1 MAARALLF
9 GAALAGPRL
18 PRAGRAPVRAHE
30 ENKSL
35 TRWDPPCADSG
46 LHAKAAVMVETLAIR
61 SVRTVQA
68 AAVQAGMAA
77 APVARAVATFGSA
90 GNMAFAAA
98 LGAGAFV
105 VALASGPMETPAV
118 AASVTPVQSAAA
130 TAPARAAD
138 APVVRGPVAE
148 AAPAAPA
155 PTGTAPAPAIENV
168 LDYAVAFYWPARPQ
182 TVAEPVALREAP
194 AGYARVIRAARP
206 GERLRINGR
215 VADAPGGP
223 WLRVRLADGRDGY
236 FAARTLD
243 VGAFRS
249 RRAAAATTGTGA
261 DVAAAESGAPFV
273 VLPPAIAEESE
284 IGPPS
289 F

>member
-1 MAARALLF
+1 MVEALASRTVRTAQ
-9 GAALAGPRL
+9 AALAAAGPAL
-18 PRAGRAPVRAHE
+18 APV
-30 ENKSL
+30 
-35 TRWDPPCADSG
+35 
-46 LHAKAAVMVETLAIR
+46 V
-61 SVRTVQA
+61 
-68 AAVQAGMAA
+68 
-77 APVARAVATFGSA
+77 RAVATFGTA
-90 GNMAFAAA
+90 ANMAFAAA
-98 LGAGAFV
+98 LGAVAFV
-105 VALASGPMETPAV
+105 VALAAGPMETPAV
-118 AASVTPVQSAAA
+118 AASPAPVEAA
-130 TAPARAAD
+130 TAAPLPARAA
-138 APVVRGPVAE
+138 PGPASVA
-148 AAPAAPA
+148 ASTPPA
-155 PTGTAPAPAIENV
+155 PTGAAPAPAIENV
-168 LDYAVAFYWPARPQ
+168 LDYAVAFYWPERPQ

-194 AGYARVIRAARP
+194 AGYARIIRAARP

-236 FAARTLD
+236 FAAKTMD

-249 RRAAAATTGTGA
+249 RRAAPTPSETGA

>member
-1 MAARALLF
+1 
-9 GAALAGPRL
+9 
-18 PRAGRAPVRAHE
+18 
-30 ENKSL
+30 
-35 TRWDPPCADSG
+35 
-46 LHAKAAVMVETLAIR
+46 MVETLAIR

-98 LGAGAFV
+98 LGAGAFL

-118 AASVTPVQSAAA
+118 AASVKPVQSAAA
-130 TAPARAAD
+130 PASARAAPGAAAD

-215 VADAPGGP
+215 VTDAPGGP

-249 RRAAAATTGTGA
+249 RRAAAAATGTGA

-273 VLPPAIAEESE
+273 ILPPAIAEESE